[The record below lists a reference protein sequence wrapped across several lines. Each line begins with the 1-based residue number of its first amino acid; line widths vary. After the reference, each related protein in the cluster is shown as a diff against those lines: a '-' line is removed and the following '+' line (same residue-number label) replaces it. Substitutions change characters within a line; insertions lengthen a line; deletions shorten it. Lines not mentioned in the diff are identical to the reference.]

1 MTHKV
6 AGDWG
11 QNGLSVKKMEV
22 IFNITRPCT
31 CLSLHIILIRNQK
44 RFFSVY
50 HLPLFPLTVK
60 GMSKNL
66 NTLSMDE
73 YEFHVT

>member
-1 MTHKV
+1 MAHKV

-11 QNGLSVKKMEV
+11 QNGSSVKKMEV
-22 IFNITRPCT
+22 IFSIMPLIT
-31 CLSLHIILIRNQK
+31 HLIRNQK
-44 RFFSVY
+44 RFFSVH

-66 NTLSMDE
+66 NTLSMEE